1 LIKILENLFIVSS
14 NRTGKLK
21 KETNMKKTITIPA
34 IIVSIVIGYLI
45 SLAGS
50 QGSEEYNGLSLFMI
64 CASVSYILHWLIFI
78 PSYGF
83 QTEHYFDLTG
93 SLSYLAAI
101 AVGFY
106 LNPTND
112 PRDILIGLLITIW
125 TVRLGSFL
133 FFRIKK
139 DGKDKRFTIM
149 KTEFVWYLMTWTIGG
164 LWVFLTMA
172 AGLAAITSNQTIPL
186 GVPALVG
193 LILWIVGF
201 SIEVIADKQKRDF
214 KKNPSKDNEFITSGL
229 WAWSR
234 HPNYFGEI
242 TLWTGLTLIALP
254 VLSGWQLCTLISPF
268 FVYIL
273 LTKISGIPL
282 LENRAIKKWGNDP
295 EYIAYLKKTPSL
307 MLKKPN
313 NN

>member
-112 PRDILIGLLITIW
+112 PRDILI
-125 TVRLGSFL
+125 
-133 FFRIKK
+133 
-139 DGKDKRFTIM
+139 
-149 KTEFVWYLMTWTIGG
+149 
-164 LWVFLTMA
+164 
-172 AGLAAITSNQTIPL
+172 
-186 GVPALVG
+186 
-193 LILWIVGF
+193 
-201 SIEVIADKQKRDF
+201 
-214 KKNPSKDNEFITSGL
+214 
-229 WAWSR
+229 
-234 HPNYFGEI
+234 
-242 TLWTGLTLIALP
+242 
-254 VLSGWQLCTLISPF
+254 
-268 FVYIL
+268 
-273 LTKISGIPL
+273 
-282 LENRAIKKWGNDP
+282 
-295 EYIAYLKKTPSL
+295 
-307 MLKKPN
+307 
-313 NN
+313 